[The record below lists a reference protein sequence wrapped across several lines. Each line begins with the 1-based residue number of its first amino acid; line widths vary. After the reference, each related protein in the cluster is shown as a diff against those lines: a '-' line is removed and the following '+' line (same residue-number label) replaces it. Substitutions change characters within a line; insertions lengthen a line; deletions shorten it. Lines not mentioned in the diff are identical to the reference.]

1 MKPMRVIAATAR
13 EDFVVGFEFSDGTKK
28 DIDLEPY
35 LQGPIFEPLRTDRA
49 AFLEFSVGDSPTISW
64 KNGADID
71 PYVLYHGLIPQWTE
85 EDDVVVSTL
94 EALRAGQNGDVRP
107 LPCGT
112 LTGSESTIR

>member
-1 MKPMRVIAATAR
+1 MKPIRVIAATAI

-35 LQGPIFEPLRTDRA
+35 LRGPIFEPLRNDRS

-94 EALRAGQNGDVRP
+94 ETLRAEQSGGARR

-112 LTGSESTIR
+112 LTGSESTIQ